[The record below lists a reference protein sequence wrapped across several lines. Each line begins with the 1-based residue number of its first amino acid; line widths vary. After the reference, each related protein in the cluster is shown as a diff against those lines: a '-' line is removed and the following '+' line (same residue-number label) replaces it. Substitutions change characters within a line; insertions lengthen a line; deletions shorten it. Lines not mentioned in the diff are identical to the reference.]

1 MTTQSPVT
9 AENYKVTP
17 VPGPFF
23 HKLLTLG
30 LDPGRKEKCRILPE
44 STPALRFRYHLWY
57 NPGVSEI
64 SDLRNF
70 WLHTMYACT

>member
-1 MTTQSPVT
+1 
-9 AENYKVTP
+9 
-17 VPGPFF
+17 
-23 HKLLTLG
+23 LTLG